1 MYEAYFSRLIGMMT
15 MLVGLLNK
23 FTIICQKDIPLIKGK
38 FKFAPEPD
46 NLDYLVL
53 LQQSC

>member
-1 MYEAYFSRLIGMMT
+1 MYEAYFSRLIGMTT

-23 FTIICQKDIPLIKGK
+23 ITIICQKDILLSKGK

-46 NLDYLVL
+46 KLDYLVL